1 MSAFLLSGVVVF
13 LCAYLLGSIP
23 FGYLVG
29 RFNGIDIRKYGSHNI
44 GATNVTRVLGK
55 GCGRLCFAGDFLKGM
70 LAVFLVGIMIGRTM
84 PLGVGDGWGGLIA
97 AGACIVGHMYPFWLD
112 FKGGKGVATSIGALA
127 ALAFWPLLIAVA
139 AWYLLFKITRIVSV
153 ASLGM
158 ALVAPLSALVLKF
171 TWSPNIRWQT
181 IALMAGIGTM
191 IFWRHRENIVRLI
204 QGKENAFRK

>member
-29 RFNGIDIRKYGSHNI
+29 RFNGIDIRKYGSRNI

-55 GCGRLCFAGDFLKGM
+55 GCGRFCFAGDFLKGV
-70 LAVFLVGIMIGRTM
+70 LAVLVVGIKIGGAM
-84 PLGVGDGWGGLIA
+84 PLGVGIGWGGLIA
-97 AGACIVGHMYPFWLD
+97 AGACIIGHMYPFWLD

-139 AWYLLFKITRIVSV
+139 VWYGLFKFTRIVSV

-158 ALVAPLSALVLKF
+158 ALAAPLSALILK
-171 TWSPNIRWQT
+171 WLGKSAVSWHT
-181 IALMAGIGTM
+181 IALMTGIAVM
-191 IFWRHRENIVRLI
+191 IFWRHRENIVRLM

>member
-1 MSAFLLSGVVVF
+1 MSAFLLSGAVIF
-13 LCAYLLGSIP
+13 LLAYLLGSIP

-29 RFNGIDIRKYGSHNI
+29 RFNGIDIRKFGSKNI

-55 GCGRLCFAGDFLKGM
+55 GCGRICFAGDFLKGV
-70 LAVFLVGIMIGRTM
+70 LAVFLVGFAIGGRM
-84 PLGVGDGWGGLIA
+84 PLGVGTGWGGLIA

-127 ALAFWPLLIAVA
+127 ALAFLPLLIAVA
-139 AWYLLFKITRIVSV
+139 VWYLLFKVTRIVSV

-158 ALVAPLSALVLKF
+158 ALAAPLSAVILKV
-171 TWSPNIRWQT
+171 TGHSAVSWHT
-181 IALMAGIGTM
+181 IALMSGIGAM